1 MAKKKSEAELAV
13 SKKVRIQRDT
23 IIRTLK
29 DVNKYSKELNCQ
41 IDIFSRLYL
50 LFKKIT
56 DEVLDESFELTYT
69 EKSREGFTRKRI
81 NPLARV
87 PFEQASP
94 LMKLLRGLKMNMEM
108 TKPDDGGSRGPSPLD
123 KLMEN
128 INNANAE
135 DDE

>member
-1 MAKKKSEAELAV
+1 MKKKSEEQRAV
-13 SKKVRIQRDT
+13 SKKIKNQRDT
-23 IIRTLK
+23 IIKTLK

-56 DEVLDESFELTYT
+56 EEVLDDEYNIVYE
-69 EKSREGFTRKRI
+69 EKSREGHVRTRI
-81 NPLARV
+81 DPLARV

-94 LMKLLRGLKMNMEM
+94 LMKLLKGLKMNMEM

-128 INNANAE
+128 INNVNDGE
-135 DDE
+135 DE

>member
-1 MAKKKSEAELAV
+1 MKKKSEEQRAV
-13 SKKVRIQRDT
+13 SKKIKNQRDT
-23 IIRTLK
+23 IIKTLK

-56 DEVLDESFELTYT
+56 EEVLDDGYNIVYE
-69 EKSREGFTRKRI
+69 EKSREGHVRKRI
-81 NPLARV
+81 DPLARV

-94 LMKLLRGLKMNMEM
+94 LMKLLKGLKMNMEM
-108 TKPDDGGSRGPSPLD
+108 TKPDDGGSRGPGPLD

-128 INNANAE
+128 INNVNDGE
-135 DDE
+135 DE